1 MLRSVQRTAQY
12 LNHFKPLR
20 LTARNMSSSLYTDE
34 TPASIKEAKVKY
46 RSSNSKLINIILISC
61 FITGSSP
68 DHPKYPQ
75 WPESADSPGRAQG
88 CLQHAMDDVVDQYHD
103 QRAEEGLVSTLEP

>member
-1 MLRSVQRTAQY
+1 
-12 LNHFKPLR
+12 
-20 LTARNMSSSLYTDE
+20 MSSSLYTDE

-46 RSSNSKLINIILISC
+46 RSSNLQLVSIVLISKC
-61 FITGSSP
+61 VTGSSP
-68 DHPKYPQ
+68 DHPKHPQ
-75 WPESADSPGRAQG
+75 WPESADSAGRAQG